1 MRRAA
6 KIDAAQPGI
15 VQALRAAG
23 AWVLPLN
30 AEIDLLVGFRG
41 RWHLLE
47 VKSGEKQ
54 SRRKGG
60 TAERQEGY
68 RRQAECVGCEIP
80 VVWTADMAL
89 QAIGAI
95 K

>member
-6 KIDAAQPGI
+6 RIDAAQPDI
-15 VQALRAAG
+15 VRALRDVG
-23 AWVLPLN
+23 AWVLLLN

-47 VKSGEKQ
+47 VKSGEKE

-60 TAERQEGY
+60 TADRQAGY
-68 RRQAECVGCEIP
+68 RRQAECVGCTIP

-89 QAIGAI
+89 KAIGAVE
-95 K
+95 